1 MRLGAQVAQGGEPRS
16 CGDPAPGGARRGA
29 GGMGRNDRSRGPPLG
44 ALGRGMTAGAVAELT
59 EMATEA
65 AVVTSRQPAG
75 ALGGAGGGGEL

>member
-1 MRLGAQVAQGGEPRS
+1 MLGGWGGTTGVEAQ
-16 CGDPAPGGARRGA
+16 
-29 GGMGRNDRSRGPPLG
+29 PLG